1 MYYATRPHTVAQ
13 RSEAVL
19 SDVVVELVSVEL
31 RTIPVQRLSVS
42 CFAARFPERFMTV
55 FGLFFFRGSFFTS
68 FGKPLRVDRLPAY
81 CVGIIR
87 NRRAFFYDRRRNV
100 QSFLRIPRRVKVPA
114 RNTSS
119 AVVSHTAV
127 SKFESCSK

>member
-1 MYYATRPHTVAQ
+1 MCEYLRVYYATRPHTVAQ

-55 FGLFFFRGSFFTS
+55 FGLFFFSGVVLYEFWQTFARRSAT
-68 FGKPLRVDRLPAY
+68 
-81 CVGIIR
+81 CVLCG
-87 NRRAFFYDRRRNV
+87 D
-100 QSFLRIPRRVKVPA
+100 
-114 RNTSS
+114 
-119 AVVSHTAV
+119 HT
-127 SKFESCSK
+127 ES